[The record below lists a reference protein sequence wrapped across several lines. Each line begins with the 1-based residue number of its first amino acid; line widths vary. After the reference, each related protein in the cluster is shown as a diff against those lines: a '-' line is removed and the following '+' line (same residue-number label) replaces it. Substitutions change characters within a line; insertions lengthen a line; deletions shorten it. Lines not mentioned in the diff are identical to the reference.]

1 MTPLELG
8 STAQHWFNV
17 VFIWIGFG
25 TVAGLLA
32 RMLIPARHVGG
43 ATAIVTLGIVGTVI
57 GPLALGWLLKGRL
70 NNPIGP
76 LGLLAS
82 IGGAFVLLVIYYL
95 VARPAAPGADT
106 EEP

>member
-1 MTPLELG
+1 M
-8 STAQHWFNV
+8 V
-17 VFIWIGFG
+17 CIWIGFG

-57 GPLALGWLLKGRL
+57 GPLVLGWLLKGRL

-82 IGGAFVLLVIYYL
+82 VGGAFLLLLIYYL
-95 VARPAAPGADT
+95 VARPTPVDPDA